1 MKSLKLFFVTII
13 VLTTALFAVACNAP
27 ISIPENK
34 EDAIIKLETAGYSV
48 KELETEEDGI
58 IDMITAYK
66 QDGDSYAGL
75 MAIWFEDEDSAIL
88 YEESWT
94 DSRYQVKK
102 RYSNLVIYGTKQG
115 VKDFEKG

>member
-48 KELETEEDGI
+48 KELETEEEGI

-75 MAIWFEDEDSAIL
+75 MAVWFENEEFAIA